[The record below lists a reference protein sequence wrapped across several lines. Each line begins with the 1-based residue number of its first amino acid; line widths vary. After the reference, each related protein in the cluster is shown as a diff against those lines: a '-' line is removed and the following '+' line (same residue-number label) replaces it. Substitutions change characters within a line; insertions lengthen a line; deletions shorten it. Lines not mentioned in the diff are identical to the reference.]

1 MDYKEALDYIKSTEK
16 YGSKLGLETINT
28 LLKEMDS
35 PHEDLNYIHI
45 AGTNGKGSISSYTA
59 NILKEAGYKVGLFT
73 SPYLERFNERIQI
86 NGVDISNEALARN
99 TKLVKEK
106 TEKIVSMGF
115 RHPTT
120 FETITAVAF
129 QYFKEE
135 KVDFAVLEVGL
146 GGRIDSTN
154 VIEQSLSSII
164 TTIAMDHT
172 HILGNTITDIA
183 HEKAGIIK
191 KDGLVVSYPQKPEVL
206 EVLENE
212 ANSKNADFLLCN
224 MDNLTV
230 KKVSHEGGM
239 FDFKYRN
246 AFYSDLKI
254 NMLGEFQI
262 YNAALALTNIL
273 ELRQRKLVKVTD
285 DEIRKGLEKT
295 KWNGRL
301 EVLKKDPLF
310 LIDAA
315 HNPQSAKHLSK
326 SLSIFEYDK
335 LILGIAVLEDK
346 DVDHVIEYLVP
357 LADEIVITEVNIPR
371 KMKSEELAKKIQKY
385 NNNYVIEENIE
396 NAVDKSLEIANKN
409 DLILFAGS
417 IYLIGDVRKIVTNK

>member
-16 YGSKLGLETINT
+16 YGSKLGLKTINT
-28 LLKEMDS
+28 LLEEMDS
-35 PHEDLNYIHI
+35 PHKELNCIHI

-59 NILKEAGYKVGLFT
+59 NILKEAGYRVGLFT

-106 TEKIVSMGF
+106 IEKMISMEH

-120 FETITAVAF
+120 FETITAIAF

-135 KVDFAVLEVGL
+135 EVDYVVLEVGL

-164 TTIAMDHT
+164 TTIDMDHT
-172 HILGNTITDIA
+172 HILGDTIEDIA
-183 HEKAGIIK
+183 YEKAGIIK
-191 KDGLVVSYPQKPEVL
+191 RDGLVISYPQKPEVL
-206 EVLENE
+206 EVLKSE
-212 ANSKNADFLLCN
+212 ANNKNADFILCN
-224 MDNLTV
+224 MDDLTK
-230 KKVSHEGGM
+230 KKVSHEGGI
-239 FDFKYRN
+239 FDFKYKDE
-246 AFYSDLKI
+246 FYLDLKI
-254 NMLGEFQI
+254 NLLGEFQI

-273 ELRQRKLVKVTD
+273 ELRQRGLVKVTD

-301 EVLKKDPLF
+301 EVLKKEPLF

-335 LILGIAVLEDK
+335 LILGIAILEDK

-357 LADEIVITEVNIPR
+357 LADEIIITEVDIPR
-371 KMKSEELAKKIQKY
+371 KMESEKLAERIKEYNSNYIIKK
-385 NNNYVIEENIE
+385 NIE
-396 NAVDKSLEIANKN
+396 NAVDKSFEIANEN

>member
-1 MDYKEALDYIKSTEK
+1 
-16 YGSKLGLETINT
+16 
-28 LLKEMDS
+28 
-35 PHEDLNYIHI
+35 
-45 AGTNGKGSISSYTA
+45 
-59 NILKEAGYKVGLFT
+59 
-73 SPYLERFNERIQI
+73 
-86 NGVDISNEALARN
+86 
-99 TKLVKEK
+99 
-106 TEKIVSMGF
+106 
-115 RHPTT
+115 
-120 FETITAVAF
+120 
-129 QYFKEE
+129 
-135 KVDFAVLEVGL
+135 
-146 GGRIDSTN
+146 
-154 VIEQSLSSII
+154 
-164 TTIAMDHT
+164 
-172 HILGNTITDIA
+172 
-183 HEKAGIIK
+183 
-191 KDGLVVSYPQKPEVL
+191 
-206 EVLENE
+206 ENE

-273 ELRQRKLVKVTD
+273 ELRQRELVKVTD

-326 SLSIFEYDK
+326 SISIFEYDK

-357 LADEIVITEVNIPR
+357 LADEIVINEVNIPR

-409 DLILFAGS
+409 ALILFAGS

>member
-16 YGSKLGLETINT
+16 YGSKLRLETINT

-262 YNAALALTNIL
+262 YNAALAMTNIL

-295 KWNGRL
+295 KW
-301 EVLKKDPLF
+301 
-310 LIDAA
+310 
-315 HNPQSAKHLSK
+315 
-326 SLSIFEYDK
+326 
-335 LILGIAVLEDK
+335 
-346 DVDHVIEYLVP
+346 
-357 LADEIVITEVNIPR
+357 
-371 KMKSEELAKKIQKY
+371 
-385 NNNYVIEENIE
+385 
-396 NAVDKSLEIANKN
+396 
-409 DLILFAGS
+409 
-417 IYLIGDVRKIVTNK
+417 